1 MKSRK
6 VHGQAVWDLRHSWG
20 LRQQNQEFSRHGP
33 IEGQIQEVNPLHRL
47 VCTRCALEFSPG
59 DIFWKCTCGGLLNLT
74 FEPTFPIEK
83 IKKRKP
89 TLWRYREAIPIAK
102 DDSILSFDEGFTP
115 LVPLTFDNKK
125 VWVKQDH
132 LFPTGSYKDRGAS
145 VLMSKVKELGISRVV
160 EDSSGNA
167 GCAIAAYCALGGI
180 RSEIYVP
187 ENTSPAKLAQ
197 IESYGAVLK
206 KIPGSREDTA
216 RAVWEAAQKD
226 YYASHSWNVYFFHGT
241 KTFAF
246 EVWEQL
252 EWKAPD
258 TLILPVGNGTLL
270 LGAFIGFNE
279 LLEAGM
285 IREIPKIVG
294 VQSAHCAPLA
304 KAFRERLKDIPKV
317 HPQDTLAEGIAI
329 AEPVRGRQTLEA
341 VKESGGSF
349 LSVNDGEVKKSL
361 RFASQKGFY
370 LEPTAAATLAG
381 VFQYLRNSD
390 PEEIVVSVFT
400 GHGLKATEKILKILG
415 EAAL

>member
-1 MKSRK
+1 M
-6 VHGQAVWDLRHSWG
+6 W
-20 LRQQNQEFSRHGP
+20 N
-33 IEGQIQEVNPLHRL
+33 
-47 VCTRCALEFSPG
+47 CA
-59 DIFWKCTCGGLLNLT
+59 CGGLLNLE
-74 FEPTFPIEK
+74 FDSAFPIEK
-83 IKKRKP
+83 IKKRRP
-89 TLWRYREAIPIAK
+89 TLWRYREAIPILK

-115 LVPLTFDNKK
+115 LVPLTFENKT

-167 GCAIAAYCALGGI
+167 GCAIAAYGARGGI
-180 RSEIYVP
+180 RSEIFVP
-187 ENTSPAKLAQ
+187 ENTSPGKLAQ
-197 IESYGAVLK
+197 IESYGAILK

-258 TLILPVGNGTLL
+258 TLILPAGNGTLL
-270 LGAFIGFNE
+270 LGAFIGFSE
-279 LLEAGM
+279 LSEAGR

-304 KAFRERLKDIPKV
+304 KAFREGLKDLPKV
-317 HPQDTLAEGIAI
+317 RPQDTLAEGIAI
-329 AEPVRGRQTLEA
+329 AEPVRGRQALEA
-341 VKESGGSF
+341 VKKSGGSF
-349 LSVNDGEVKKSL
+349 LSVDDGEVKKAL
-361 RFASQKGFY
+361 RFASRKGFY

-390 PEEIVVSVFT
+390 PEELIVSVFT
-400 GHGLKATEKILKILG
+400 GHGLKATEKILKILEEPG
-415 EAAL
+415 DA

>member
-1 MKSRK
+1 L
-6 VHGQAVWDLRHSWG
+6 DL
-20 LRQQNQEFSRHGP
+20 
-33 IEGQIQEVNPLHRL
+33 
-47 VCTRCALEFSPG
+47 A
-59 DIFWKCTCGGLLNLT
+59 
-74 FEPTFPIEK
+74 FESVFPIEK
-83 IKKRKP
+83 IKKRRP
-89 TLWRYREAIPIAK
+89 TLWRYREAIPILK
-102 DDSILSFDEGFTP
+102 DDSILTFDEGFTP
-115 LVPLTFDNKK
+115 LLPLVLNGKE
-125 VWVKQDH
+125 VWMKQDH

-167 GCAIAAYCALGGI
+167 GCAIAAYSARGRI

-187 ENTSPAKLAQ
+187 ENTSPGKLAQ

-258 TLILPVGNGTLL
+258 TLILPAGNGTLL

-279 LLEAGM
+279 LMEAGM

-294 VQSAHCAPLA
+294 VQSSHCAPLA
-304 KAFRERLKDIPKV
+304 KAFREGLKDIPKIQA
-317 HPQDTLAEGIAI
+317 QDTLAEGIAI
-329 AEPVRGRQTLEA
+329 AEPVRGKQVLEA
-341 VKESGGSF
+341 VKKSGGAF
-349 LSVNDGEVKKSL
+349 LSVNDEEVKRSL
-361 RFASQKGFY
+361 RFASGKGFY

-381 VFQYLRNSD
+381 VSQYLRNSD
-390 PEEIVVSVFT
+390 PEEIIVSVFT

-415 EAAL
+415 EA